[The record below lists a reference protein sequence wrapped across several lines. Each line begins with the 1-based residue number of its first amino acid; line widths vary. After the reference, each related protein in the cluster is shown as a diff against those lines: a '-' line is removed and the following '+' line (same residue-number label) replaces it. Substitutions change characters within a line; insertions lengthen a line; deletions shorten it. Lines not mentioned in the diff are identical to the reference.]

1 MSKHPS
7 IAWAKAMFVRPHVLI
22 LDTETT
28 GLGDDAEVIE
38 IALIDLQG
46 QVRLNTLVQ
55 CQGEIPP
62 QVTALHGINKEML
75 KDAPLF
81 PQVWNALA
89 HVLAEPNEIIIYNAE
104 YDVRMLRQT
113 AKRYGLPLSEM
124 KTHCLM
130 LHYSEYINE
139 PSWRQPEGYRYQRL
153 SAACDYFGI
162 KQGGSHRALPDVLM
176 TLEVLRKLAAIE
188 EVGH

>member
-1 MSKHPS
+1 MSEHPS
-7 IAWAKAMFVRPHVLI
+7 ITWAKEMLLRPHVLI

-75 KDAPLF
+75 EHAPTF
-81 PQVWNALA
+81 PQLWRFLLYLLTN
-89 HVLAEPNEIIIYNAE
+89 HEIIIYNSE
-104 YDVRMLRQT
+104 YDVRMLHQT
-113 AKRYGLPLSEM
+113 FRRSGAMLPELR
-124 KTHCLM
+124 THCLM
-130 LHYSEYINE
+130 HRYSEYINE
-139 PSWRQPEGYRYQRL
+139 PSWQHPESYRYQRL
-153 SAACDYFGI
+153 SVACDYFGI

-188 EVGH
+188 EE

>member
-7 IAWAKAMFVRPHVLI
+7 IAWAKELLLRPHVLL

-28 GLGDDAEVIE
+28 GLNDDAEVIE
-38 IALIDLQG
+38 VALVELQG

-55 CQGEIPP
+55 CQGEISP

-75 KDAPLF
+75 KDAPAF
-81 PQVWNALA
+81 PQVWHALA
-89 HVLAEPNEIIIYNAE
+89 HLFATHEIIIYNAE

-113 AKRYGLPLSEM
+113 AKRYNLVFSEIR
-124 KTHCLM
+124 THCLM
-130 LHYSEYINE
+130 RHYSAYINE
-139 PSWRQPEGYRYQRL
+139 PSWRYPGYRYQRL

-162 KQGGSHRALPDVLM
+162 KQGGSHRALPDTLM
-176 TLEVLRKLAAIE
+176 TLEVLRKLAALE
-188 EVGH
+188 EVQP